1 MARSISTSLLP
12 GLVPASFDPNQTCA
26 IVIDVL
32 RATTV
37 MATAGNAGVT
47 RIQTCGEIEQA
58 FEIAAGKETR
68 PLLCGEREC
77 KPIPGFDLGNSPAEY
92 TPGVV
97 ADREMLLTTTNGTR
111 AIESVIDTKRLL
123 VSSFRNLDA
132 TVMAV
137 SEEQHVHLVCAGT
150 CGEISYEDVLL
161 AGAMI
166 ARLDSIRPG
175 AELNDPSRIALSA
188 WNQSG
193 ASDAEDSSIRL
204 RDALRQSLGGRNLI
218 RVGYEQD
225 IDRCAEIGTIDGFVE
240 RVRRGQAEFE
250 FRR

>member
-1 MARSISTSLLP
+1 
-12 GLVPASFDPNQTCA
+12 
-26 IVIDVL
+26 
-32 RATTV
+32 
-37 MATAGNAGVT
+37 
-47 RIQTCGEIEQA
+47 
-58 FEIAAGKETR
+58 
-68 PLLCGEREC
+68 
-77 KPIPGFDLGNSPAEY
+77 
-92 TPGVV
+92 
-97 ADREMLLTTTNGTR
+97 MLLTTTNGTR